1 MYICIYTV
9 RNYDII
15 LFHHQGGVDVGDVD
29 VKVSDKFL
37 KQYLHKGSG
46 QQIRYRRYMK
56 FI

>member
-29 VKVSDKFL
+29 AKVSDKFL
-37 KQYLHKGSG
+37 KQYLHKGSV
-46 QQIRYRRYMK
+46 QQIRYWRYVK

>member
-29 VKVSDKFL
+29 AKVSDKFL
-37 KQYLHKGSG
+37 KECLHKGKFSRKG
-46 QQIRYRRYMK
+46 IGIYMK